1 MQDFAHRPRN
11 PLVGVGQNMRASDI
25 ISKKRHGEPLSAD
38 EIGFLVSGYT
48 SGEIPDSQMA
58 AFLMAV
64 CLRGMDS
71 AETADLTM
79 AMARSG
85 RTLDLSCIPGVKVDK
100 HSTGGV
106 GDKVT
111 LVLTPVLAA
120 AGVPV
125 VKMSGRSLGH
135 TGGTA
140 DKLESIPG
148 FTTALTPE
156 QMVDQVR
163 RIGGVMAG
171 MVAGL
176 APADKKIYALRD
188 LTATVDCIPLIAS
201 SVMSKKIAAGA
212 DAIVLDVKAG
222 SGAFMRTPRE
232 ASDLAH
238 AMVDIG
244 KQVGR
249 RVVAAVTDME
259 QPLGRAVGNAIE
271 VREAIETLKGHGP
284 DDLVELCAILGG
296 LALVLAGKAQ
306 SRDDGERIIRETI
319 AGGRGLD
326 KFREIIQAQG
336 GNPSVVD
343 DPALLPG
350 APVIRIVTY
359 PRPGYVARLDAM
371 GIARAATA
379 LGCGR
384 GQAGAQ
390 PDLGAGVHLHRKYGE
405 HVEIG
410 GTLAVIHARDEESAD
425 WASALVLDAYTLDDS
440 APLPRPLVYEII
452 E

>member
-1 MQDFAHRPRN
+1 MRK
-11 PLVGVGQNMRASDI
+11 PLVDAMRAYDLI
-25 ISKKRHGEPLSAD
+25 ARKRDGGSLTAD
-38 EIGFLVSGYT
+38 EIGFLVEGYT

-64 CLRGMDS
+64 CLRGMTS

-85 RTLDLSCIPGVKVDK
+85 QTLDLSCIPGVKVDK

-106 GDKVT
+106 GDKTT
-111 LVLTPVLAA
+111 LVLVPLLAA

-125 VKMSGRSLGH
+125 VKMSGRSLGF

-148 FTTALTPE
+148 FTTSLTPE
-156 QMVDQVR
+156 QMVDQVK
-163 RIGGVMAG
+163 RIGAVMAG
-171 MVAGL
+171 QIADL

-212 DAIVLDVKAG
+212 DAIILDVKAG
-222 SGAFMRTPRE
+222 SGAFMKTIQE
-232 ASDLAH
+232 AKELAR

-244 KQVGR
+244 NKVGR
-249 RVVAAVTDME
+249 RTIAAITDMDE
-259 QPLGRAVGNAIE
+259 PLGRAVGNAIE
-271 VREAIETLKGHGP
+271 VREAIETLKGNGP
-284 DDLVELCAILGG
+284 EDILELCAILGG

-306 SRDDGERIIRETI
+306 SRGEGEHVIREMLADGSGTEK
-319 AGGRGLD
+319 L
-326 KFREIIQAQG
+326 REIIRAQG
-336 GNPSVVD
+336 GDPAVVD
-343 DPALLPG
+343 DPSLLPG
-350 APVIRIVTY
+350 APVIRVVTY

-384 GQAGAQ
+384 GQVGTQ
-390 PDLGAGVHLHRKYGE
+390 PDLGVGIYLHKKYGE
-405 HVEIG
+405 SMRIDEP
-410 GTLAVIHARDEESAD
+410 LAEIHARDEESAD
-425 WASALVLDAYTLDDS
+425 QVAAMILDAYVLDNS
-440 APLPRPLVYEII
+440 QPPPRTLVYQVI